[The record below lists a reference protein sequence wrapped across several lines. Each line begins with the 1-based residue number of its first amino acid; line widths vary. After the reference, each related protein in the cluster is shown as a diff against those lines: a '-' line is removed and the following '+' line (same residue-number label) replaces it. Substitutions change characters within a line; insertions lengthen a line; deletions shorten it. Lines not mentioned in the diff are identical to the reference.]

1 MSPKTA
7 RHRCL
12 LLVVAVLLT
21 ATQSAGGAQGTATP
35 TSESTTPPIFRCGA
49 AEPVCEEEGVT
60 SELLATGESPDGE
73 RWWTASYVS
82 FQPGAAVQP
91 NSDPIPARYAVYME
105 SGTIAL
111 TAAVPVS
118 CSGVCRVEAP
128 ITAGTPA
135 ALSQGGV
142 IVPPGVEVHLEPG
155 DVAMFEESGDQAHV
169 YTNVGPGPAH
179 FLSTVSEMAS
189 RAPGVSAYP
198 TFCRRCLR
206 GF

>member
-12 LLVVAVLLT
+12 LLVVAGLLI
-21 ATQSAGGAQGTATP
+21 ATQAAGEAQGTATP
-35 TSESTTPPIFRCGA
+35 PSESATSPIFRCGA
-49 AEPVCEEEGVT
+49 AEPVCEAEGVT

-91 NSDPIPARYAVYME
+91 TSDPIPARYAVYME

-135 ALSQGGV
+135 ALSEGGL
-142 IVPPGVEVHLEPG
+142 IVPPGVEVHLDPG

-169 YTNVGPGPAH
+169 YTNVGTGPAH
-179 FLSTVSEMAS
+179 FLSTVS
-189 RAPGVSAYP
+189 GSAARDSGGDSP
-198 TFCRRCLR
+198 ADSCRRCLR
-206 GF
+206 DF

>member
-21 ATQSAGGAQGTATP
+21 ATQAAGRTQETATP
-35 TSESTTPPIFRCGA
+35 TSESATPPIFSCGA
-49 AEPVCEEEGVT
+49 AESVCEVEGVT
-60 SELLATGESPDGE
+60 SELLDAGASPDGE
-73 RWWTASYVS
+73 QWWTVSYVS
-82 FQPGAAVQP
+82 FQPGAGVQP
-91 NSDPIPARYAVYME
+91 TSDPIPTRYALYVE

-111 TAAVPVS
+111 TAAVPVI

-135 ALSQGGV
+135 ALSQGGT
-142 IVPPGVEVHLEPG
+142 IVPPGVEVHLDPG

-179 FLSTVSEMAS
+179 FLSTVSGIAAPDSGGATPAS
-189 RAPGVSAYP
+189 
-198 TFCRRCLR
+198 CRRCLR